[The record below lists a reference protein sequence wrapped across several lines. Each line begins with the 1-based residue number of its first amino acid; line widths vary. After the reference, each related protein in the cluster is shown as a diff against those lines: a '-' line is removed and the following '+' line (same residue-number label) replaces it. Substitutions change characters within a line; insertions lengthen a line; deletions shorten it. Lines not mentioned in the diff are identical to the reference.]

1 MPLPFTRPSLT
12 KDLEARYA
20 TQPAG
25 ESFQVKDRLGPPGT
39 VPAAGTTMP
48 VYSHLAQMFQIPAD
62 FLVKEMEGIT
72 QFKDAINANNG
83 GPSTSLQLSVYIKG
97 LDNRRYRP

>member
-1 MPLPFTRPSLT
+1 MPTPITRPSLT
-12 KDLEARYA
+12 KDLESRYA

-39 VPAAGTTMP
+39 TPAAGTTMP
-48 VYSHLAQMFQIPAD
+48 VNSHQAQMFMVPTD

-72 QFKDAINANNG
+72 QLKDAINSNNG
-83 GPSTSLQLSVYIKG
+83 GPSTSLQLSVYMKG
-97 LDNRRYRP
+97 FDNRRYHP